1 MEEWKKNRLP
11 TFSSIAA
18 ESVVGASVPGL
29 SEIFFLSSDDMFFGG
44 TLSIADFY
52 TPLLGPVM
60 HLDINR
66 ILVEGMDPILG
77 SEMTSLYYSAGL
89 MAKRFGQRGFPY
101 PTHMQKAHVQPLTIE
116 ARSMWREQ
124 FDAANSQRFRGDCK
138 QANSHTLGYGL
149 IMERHREALL
159 WSFLVARIDTNGDGI
174 LSSQELVGAL
184 RLMGANAD
192 DKASVSVF
200 LPHRESSSPEQVQ
213 NSLKAAKYPLP
224 ARTSYRFSSFD
235 GYPLSAPEHAFTEA
249 TGLRRENGPMRF
261 LEGEHLS
268 PQDLKRFDIP
278 FCHLE
283 LSSCLPRD
291 KNGLLKLS
299 TTDIFKRF
307 AFEEPKCGDC
317 LIMHLL
323 GHSGKRGLSA
333 FLPEADMKFP
343 VPEDLEQQ
351 TPQPFHLPLNDNW
364 RHANFSLSNVASENG
379 LGYSSVTRRTFAM
392 SLLARYS
399 YVIGNDDGFRFEQL
413 IEPQV
418 TNPMLDRLSHELERN
433 QVAFVCINDD
443 ISSGVEELTD
453 RFHSFASAVWP
464 ASQAS
469 LPFERDLNPS

>member
-18 ESVVGASVPGL
+18 ESVVGANVPGL

-200 LPHRESSSPEQVQ
+200 LPHRESSSPEHVQ
-213 NSLKAAKYPLP
+213 NSLKAVKYPLP

-235 GYPLSAPEHAFTEA
+235 GYAYAEPS
-249 TGLRRENGPMRF
+249 
-261 LEGEHLS
+261 GE
-268 PQDLKRFDIP
+268 F
-278 FCHLE
+278 
-283 LSSCLPRD
+283 
-291 KNGLLKLS
+291 LS
-299 TTDIFKRF
+299 TTGKQFSDMPISMLPSQNRDDDDSGHLDSHRDRL
-307 AFEEPKCGDC
+307 PPPRPSC
-317 LIMHLL
+317 L
-323 GHSGKRGLSA
+323 
-333 FLPEADMKFP
+333 
-343 VPEDLEQQ
+343 
-351 TPQPFHLPLNDNW
+351 
-364 RHANFSLSNVASENG
+364 
-379 LGYSSVTRRTFAM
+379 
-392 SLLARYS
+392 SLLAPFLHRPHHYHCGYS
-399 YVIGNDDGFRFEQL
+399 HVFGEQCDATL
-413 IEPQV
+413 
-418 TNPMLDRLSHELERN
+418 L
-433 QVAFVCINDD
+433 C
-443 ISSGVEELTD
+443 
-453 RFHSFASAVWP
+453 SAI
-464 ASQAS
+464 
-469 LPFERDLNPS
+469 